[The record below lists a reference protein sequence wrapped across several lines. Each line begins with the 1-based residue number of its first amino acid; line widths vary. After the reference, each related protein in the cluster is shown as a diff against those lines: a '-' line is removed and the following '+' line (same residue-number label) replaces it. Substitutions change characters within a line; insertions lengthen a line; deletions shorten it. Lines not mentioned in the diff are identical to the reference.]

1 MRFELILPKP
11 VRKQLEALDTVV
23 QDRIVQELAA
33 LLEQP
38 RKAGVI
44 QLTGETAF
52 RSRVGDYRI
61 VFEVDEVN
69 RALTV
74 LNIGH
79 RSEVYRS

>member
-1 MRFELILPKP
+1 MR
-11 VRKQLEALDTVV
+11 
-23 QDRIVQELAA
+23 ELAA

-44 QLTGETAF
+44 QLRGETAF

-61 VFEVDEVN
+61 VFEVDEAD
-69 RALTV
+69 RTLTV

-79 RSEVYRS
+79 RGEVYRG

>member
-1 MRFELILPKP
+1 MR
-11 VRKQLEALDTVV
+11 
-23 QDRIVQELAA
+23 ELAA

-61 VFEVDEVN
+61 VFEVDEVD
-69 RALTV
+69 RTLTV
-74 LNIGH
+74 LNIGY
-79 RSEVYRS
+79 RGEVYRG